1 MKKVHLGDEGFT
13 SIFYGVKIP
22 KEDPLIELLG
32 ELDELNSLIG
42 FARSVEKNSMINDLL
57 KQIQSLIFRMSRD
70 LAIPVDR
77 LDNPL
82 ISKED
87 IDMIERKTI
96 ELWESIREPR
106 FVFVYP
112 TGSQAASIIHVARS
126 VCRRAERTASKLY
139 HDGRIKNIYLVLLNR
154 LSDLLFVLARYTNQ
168 INGFSEEFWS
178 P

>member
-112 TGSQAASIIHVARS
+112 TG
-126 VCRRAERTASKLY
+126 
-139 HDGRIKNIYLVLLNR
+139 
-154 LSDLLFVLARYTNQ
+154 
-168 INGFSEEFWS
+168 
-178 P
+178 